1 VPSRR
6 RFLAPVPSSTAVSLG
21 TDRRRL
27 LVLAML
33 GVVLGLVGGV
43 AAFLVVHL
51 VGLISNLALLHRV
64 GWDLPDLRHY
74 HPSWVLVPI
83 ALGGGLV
90 VALLARWAPVIKGHG
105 IPESLEAI
113 RLRESRIRPRA
124 AFAKPVSAAVAMG
137 TGGPFGAE
145 GPIIVT
151 GASLGSLLGQ
161 LLPVSA
167 SERRIL
173 LAVGAAAGMAG
184 VFSTP
189 VAAVV
194 MAFELLVFERSL
206 RVLVPLVLATGI
218 AAALHDVLI
227 SSHPLFALRVDPTVG
242 MAQLPLFVGKLVS
255 WWVSLSSNT
264 SGGTLA
270 PMFLIGATMGEMLG
284 IGFAHLFPGAEVVP
298 GAFALV
304 AMGVTFGVGARALLT
319 GAVFALEVTG
329 GYHLVVP
336 MLVAMGVAELVAHRF
351 LTERIMTDRL
361 ARRGV
366 QVDFDTESDPLWV
379 VTAGEVARRPGV
391 PGRPA
396 GAPVVPSST
405 PLRGLVPL
413 LAGTGDRVVVVTG
426 EGGHLVGAVT
436 AHEVLEV
443 LADRQRQDVIQ
454 APTLHLRWPRL
465 TQRRRRLHSV
475 APAPSEP

>member
-1 VPSRR
+1 
-6 RFLAPVPSSTAVSLG
+6 
-21 TDRRRL
+21 
-27 LVLAML
+27 
-33 GVVLGLVGGV
+33 
-43 AAFLVVHL
+43 
-51 VGLISNLALLHRV
+51 
-64 GWDLPDLRHY
+64 
-74 HPSWVLVPI
+74 
-83 ALGGGLV
+83 
-90 VALLARWAPVIKGHG
+90 
-105 IPESLEAI
+105 
-113 RLRESRIRPRA
+113 
-124 AFAKPVSAAVAMG
+124 
-137 TGGPFGAE
+137 
-145 GPIIVT
+145 
-151 GASLGSLLGQ
+151 
-161 LLPVSA
+161 
-167 SERRIL
+167 
-173 LAVGAAAGMAG
+173 
-184 VFSTP
+184 
-189 VAAVV
+189 
-194 MAFELLVFERSL
+194 
-206 RVLVPLVLATGI
+206 VLVPLVLATGI

-227 SSHPLFALRVDPTVG
+227 SSHPLFALRVDPAVG

-405 PLRGLVPL
+405 PLRALVPL

>member
-64 GWDLPDLRHY
+64 GWDLPDLGHY

-83 ALGGGLV
+83 ALGGGLF
-90 VALLARWAPVIKGHG
+90 VALLARWAPMIKGHG

-194 MAFELLVFERSL
+194 MAF
-206 RVLVPLVLATGI
+206 
-218 AAALHDVLI
+218 
-227 SSHPLFALRVDPTVG
+227 
-242 MAQLPLFVGKLVS
+242 
-255 WWVSLSSNT
+255 
-264 SGGTLA
+264 
-270 PMFLIGATMGEMLG
+270 
-284 IGFAHLFPGAEVVP
+284 
-298 GAFALV
+298 
-304 AMGVTFGVGARALLT
+304 
-319 GAVFALEVTG
+319 
-329 GYHLVVP
+329 
-336 MLVAMGVAELVAHRF
+336 
-351 LTERIMTDRL
+351 
-361 ARRGV
+361 
-366 QVDFDTESDPLWV
+366 
-379 VTAGEVARRPGV
+379 
-391 PGRPA
+391 
-396 GAPVVPSST
+396 
-405 PLRGLVPL
+405 
-413 LAGTGDRVVVVTG
+413 
-426 EGGHLVGAVT
+426 
-436 AHEVLEV
+436 
-443 LADRQRQDVIQ
+443 
-454 APTLHLRWPRL
+454 
-465 TQRRRRLHSV
+465 
-475 APAPSEP
+475 